1 MLEKITLV
9 LLWLIP
15 LIPALTAVWV
25 GWSRQSPA
33 ALARGSV
40 RSLEWTAGIFVVILA
55 LLVAQPLSG
64 TEHWLSVRPLSLLMA
79 ALVLL
84 IGWVVVRFSVRYMA
98 GEPRLAFFYRWLLL
112 TLASVL
118 FAVLANH
125 LLLLLVGWMVISLS
139 LHRLLL
145 FYPHRARTVLAAHKK
160 FVIAR
165 IGELSLAV
173 GFYILFQHFG
183 TASIDQILTQL
194 PSTTWSVWL
203 SVAACCLVLTA
214 LLKCAQL
221 PVHGWLIQVVDA
233 PTPVSALL
241 HAGVINLGGYLL
253 ILFAPLLVQSSAA
266 NSFLLIAAGV
276 SLVLCALI
284 MQTRVSIKV
293 RLAWSTSAQMGFML
307 LECAMGLY
315 ELALLH
321 LVAHSLYK
329 AHAFLTAGH
338 AVTDEVFVRQ
348 IKGAALKPLVF
359 VLHFILLFGALGV
372 AAYNMQGA
380 VSLWLL
386 LVITFSFYLTSHA
399 ADWRNYLRA
408 VAATTGLFVVLL
420 SWKWF
425 APDIFDLVISP
436 KAPLYYELW
445 CLLLIFV
452 LLAVSWLLQTQQ
464 QQPRTTRWHHA
475 LFAGLYLDE
484 WLTRITQRLWPID
497 LKVLPYDPFNS
508 NQKF

>member
-15 LIPALTAVWV
+15 LIPALTGIWV
-25 GWSRQSPA
+25 GWSRRSA
-33 ALARGSV
+33 AVLARGSV
-40 RSLEWTAGIFVVILA
+40 RSLDWTAGVFIVMLA
-55 LLVAQPLSG
+55 VLVAQPLTG
-64 TEHWLSVRPLSLLMA
+64 TEHWLSARPLSLLMA
-79 ALVLL
+79 GLVLL

-125 LLLLLVGWMVISLS
+125 ILLLQVGWMVISLS

-165 IGELSLAV
+165 IGELSLAT
-173 GFYILFQHFG
+173 GFYILFLHFG
-183 TASIDQILTQL
+183 TASIDQILMQL
-194 PSTTWSVWL
+194 PSTTWSGLL
-203 SVAACCLVLTA
+203 SVAACCLALTA

-253 ILFAPLLVQSSAA
+253 ILFAPLLAQSLVAS
-266 NSFLLIAAGV
+266 SFLLVAAGV

-284 MQTRVSIKV
+284 MQTRVSVKV

-329 AHAFLTAGH
+329 AHAFLSAGH
-338 AVTDEVFVRQ
+338 AVTDEIFVRH
-348 IKGAALKPLVF
+348 IKGTALKPLVF
-359 VLHFILLFGALGV
+359 VLHFILLLVALSV
-372 AAYNMQGA
+372 VVYQMQGA
-380 VSLWLL
+380 ISLWLL
-386 LVITFSFYLTSHA
+386 LVITFSLYLTSHA

-408 VAATTGLFVVLL
+408 VMTTVGLFAVLV

-425 APDIFDLVISP
+425 APDIFDLVLSP
-436 KAPLYYELW
+436 KVPLYFELW
-445 CLLLIFV
+445 CLLLIFA
-452 LLAVSWLLQTQQ
+452 LLAVSWLLHTQQ
-464 QQPRTTRWHHA
+464 HNPQVTRWQHA

-484 WLTRITQRLWPID
+484 WLTRVTQRLWPID
-497 LKVLPYDPFNS
+497 LKVLPSDQLNR